1 LPMKDEDRSYK
12 YGQFGY
18 GKYVYTKEQ
27 LKDMADFF
35 NHEIDTIFQNKIIK
49 YII

>member
-1 LPMKDEDRSYK
+1 MNDEERRFK

-27 LKDMADFF
+27 INQIKEFF
-35 NHEIDTIFQNKIIK
+35 NKHINEIFDNKIIK

>member
-1 LPMKDEDRSYK
+1 MNDEDRSYK

-18 GKYVYTKEQ
+18 GKYIYSKES
-27 LKDMADFF
+27 LKEMADFF
-35 NHEIDTIFQNKIIK
+35 REDISTIFQGRAIDIK

>member
-1 LPMKDEDRSYK
+1 MNDTERTYK

-18 GKYVYTKEQ
+18 GKYVYNKEDIGEI
-27 LKDMADFF
+27 KDFF
-35 NHEIDTIFQNKIIK
+35 NKEIEQIFTNKIIK